1 MGVSA
6 GRKTVRVCA
15 CQTGR
20 EREGVFARRHLW
32 VGVLGRG
39 FVNDQVCVHRDGVCG
54 RGVDLEGG
62 QHSGKPVLPTS
73 TVDQEPSSLSVP
85 STGEYRGWN

>member
-1 MGVSA
+1 MSDREGE
-6 GRKTVRVCA
+6 GGRVCKE
-15 CQTGR
+15 TPVGG
-20 EREGVFARRHLW
+20 GV
-32 VGVLGRG
+32 GGG